1 MEPVHGFAAQTV
13 AASVIQLATTWG
25 LPVST
30 TQVVSG
36 SVMGAG
42 ATRRFSA
49 VRWGV
54 ARRIVWAWIFTIPAS
69 AVLAAI
75 AALVVEAGLIAIAL
89 AILVVGAVGFVLLVR
104 HRQRKRPSDD
114 YTMGPID
121 DLGSAEERARL
132 NAASEGASAVR
143 TVKSQ

>member
-1 MEPVHGFAAQTV
+1 MGTRIVRMEPVHGFAAQTV
-13 AASVIQLATTWG
+13 AATVIQLATAWG

-69 AVLAAI
+69 AALAAL
-75 AALVVEAGLIAIAL
+75 AAFLVRAGPLALTLAVLILGLGLVVM
-89 AILVVGAVGFVLLVR
+89 LVR
-104 HRQRKRPSDD
+104 RMRRKRPS
-114 YTMGPID
+114 T
-121 DLGSAEERARL
+121 DLGMGGAR
-132 NAASEGASAVR
+132 SYKR
-143 TVKSQ
+143 Y